1 MPSRTFTPLAPVSL
15 AASIGGLGI
24 GPGEP
29 SIAIDGPDA
38 WYAAR
43 TPDGAATARFS
54 GTETITVEAWGP
66 GAEWMIEHAPAI
78 CGAQDDPSDFDP
90 GHPVVRRLL
99 REYPGIRITRSGLVV
114 EMLVRTIVGQRVVG
128 ADARSSYLRMTRA
141 LGEPAPGPRP
151 LVLPPD
157 PAAMAGLGYSAFH
170 PWGIERTRAET
181 LIRVTGRA
189 RRMEE
194 AAAMPLEA
202 AYARITAITGVGAWT
217 AAKVGMTVL
226 GDADAVPVGDY
237 NLPNGIAWA
246 LAGESRADDTRMLE
260 LLEEF
265 RPHRARVIGLVAAG
279 DIRPPRYGPRSP
291 RRRIERM

>member
-29 SIAIDGPDA
+29 SIVIDGSDA

-43 TPDGAATARFS
+43 TPDGAATAHFS
-54 GTETITVEAWGP
+54 GADPITVEAWGP
-66 GAEWMIEHAPAI
+66 GAGWMIEHAPAI
-78 CGAQDDPSDFDP
+78 CGAEDDPSGFHP

-99 REYPGIRITRSGLVV
+99 REHPGVRITRSGLVV
-114 EMLVRTIVGQRVVG
+114 EMLVRTIVGQKVVG
-128 ADARSSYLRMTRA
+128 ADARSSYLRMARA
-141 LGEPAPGPRP
+141 LSRPAPGPRP
-151 LVLPPD
+151 LLLPPD
-157 PAAMAGLGYSAFH
+157 PAAMAGLGYAAFH

-181 LIRVTGRA
+181 LIRVAGRA

-194 AAAMPLEA
+194 AAAIPLA
-202 AYARITAITGVGAWT
+202 NAYARITAITGVGDWT

-246 LAGESRADDTRMLE
+246 LAGEPRADDARMLE
-260 LLEEF
+260 LLDEF
-265 RPHRARVIGLVAAG
+265 RPHRARVIRLIGAG
-279 DIRPPRYGPRSP
+279 GFRPPRHGPRSP